1 MSIIQAAR
9 VSRAPIAG
17 LAAVGVFWGG
27 FAALVPEIKAQAGAS
42 DAEFGTALIMSAV
55 GGMLSMYLSP
65 RVAVALGRRI
75 LPLSGAAL
83 FLALFLPIMAD
94 SVPSLGLALF
104 GMGAA
109 VSMLD
114 ISANVRIS
122 QLEERHRL
130 HLMNLNH
137 AMFSFGFAGS
147 AFATSIARK
156 AGFGAA
162 EILPFV
168 ALACLALAGAM
179 VEGRGWLAAEQKGDG
194 GDGRSPWGVILP
206 AAAILFAAFICENA
220 TEAWSALHIER
231 TLGGAAGEG
240 GFGPMML
247 GLTMGFGR
255 LSGQFAAARLGEAG
269 LILWSAALGV
279 VGAIVIGLA
288 PVQAVAVLGVGLL
301 GLGVAVVVPSAN
313 SILGR
318 LVHPDLR
325 GFAISRAWMIGFTG
339 FFIGPTAMGLI
350 AEFAGLRV
358 AFLVI
363 ACVMATLIPW
373 TRMLQRRGG

>member
-1 MSIIQAAR
+1 MMMAVR

-17 LAAVGVFWGG
+17 LASVGLFWGG
-27 FAALVPEIKAQAGAS
+27 FAALVPDIKAGVGAT

-55 GGMLSMYLSP
+55 GGILSLYLSP
-65 RVAVALGRRI
+65 RVGAALGRNA
-75 LPLSGAAL
+75 LPLAGVGLFVAAFFPL
-83 FLALFLPIMAD
+83 LAG
-94 SVPSLGLALF
+94 SVPALGLALF

-114 ISANVRIS
+114 MSANVRIS
-122 QLEERHRL
+122 QLEERHKL
-130 HLMNLNH
+130 HLMNVNH
-137 AMFSFGFAGS
+137 AMFSFAFAAG
-147 AFATSIARK
+147 AFATSLARK
-156 AGFGAA
+156 SGFGAV

-168 ALACLALAGAM
+168 ALGCLLLAGATI
-179 VEGRGWLAAEQKGDG
+179 EGRGWLAAERKGDG
-194 GDGRSPWGVILP
+194 GEGRSPWGVILP

-231 TLGGAAGEG
+231 TLGGAVGEG

-247 GLTMGFGR
+247 GMTMGVGR

-279 VGAIVIGLA
+279 LGAVVIGLA

-339 FFIGPTAMGLI
+339 FFIGPTAMGFISQL
-350 AEFAGLRV
+350 AGLRI
-358 AFLVI
+358 AFLVV

-373 TRMLQRRGG
+373 TRMLQKRGG